1 MVFRNHSVGG
11 GGGEDGE
18 VAWSPIWTV
27 IREGFF
33 FLLHVHHL
41 HNFLI

>member
-1 MVFRNHSVGG
+1 MFRNQSVGG
-11 GGGEDGE
+11 GGGEDRE